1 MTTDSARPL
10 ATTVAEQHARIRAM
24 LAEVSDLDGP
34 RRGERFAD
42 LARYLAIQQAAKQE
56 FLQRTDTE
64 QAAMVARLEHLGP
77 DDPSFFLQL
86 SLLEEALEEH
96 ADHTEKTALPAIEGA
111 LDAGGLRRAQ
121 DGMALV
127 EVLYEERGAGAA
139 VPVDGGF
146 QAQQEAARN
155 ALRSR
160 IATTRADGR
169 SDT

>member
-1 MTTDSARPL
+1 
-10 ATTVAEQHARIRAM
+10 M

-77 DDPSFFLQL
+77 EDPSFFLQL

-96 ADHTEKTALPAIEGA
+96 ADHTEKTAL

-139 VPVDGGF
+139 VPEDGGF

-160 IATTRADGR
+160 SATTHEKD
-169 SDT
+169 